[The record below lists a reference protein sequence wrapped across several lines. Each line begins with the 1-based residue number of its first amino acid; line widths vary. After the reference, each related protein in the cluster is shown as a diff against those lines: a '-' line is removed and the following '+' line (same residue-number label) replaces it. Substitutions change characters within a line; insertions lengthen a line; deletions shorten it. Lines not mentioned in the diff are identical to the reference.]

1 LVRFNEEAHVMGARV
16 HLTLAAAAA
25 VAGALVAASPAFAD
39 ATKVEGSGSSADMG
53 SLVLS
58 ARGDPTAADGFVR
71 VRGSFFGDLGGQV
84 TCIGSLPAL
93 PAVVVGGMLDS
104 PVSLGGSTWPFFYVR
119 IAGQKSPTTS
129 EFASV
134 TISTIPLPDC
144 GLPLLFDAGWPSEGV
159 LVTRGN
165 FTIH

>member
-1 LVRFNEEAHVMGARV
+1 
-16 HLTLAAAAA
+16 
-25 VAGALVAASPAFAD
+25 
-39 ATKVEGSGSSADMG
+39 MG

-58 ARGDPTAADGFVR
+58 ARGDPIAADGFVR

-84 TCIGSLPAL
+84 ACIGSLPEL
-93 PAVVVGGMLDS
+93 PAVVVGGMLDT

-119 IAGQKSPTTS
+119 IAGDKSPTTR

-134 TISTIPLPDC
+134 KVSTIPLPDC
-144 GLPLLFDAGWPSEGV
+144 GLPLLFEAGWPSEGA